1 MDALSQWSQIVVIV
15 LLSIFKYGI
24 GIFSAINSSIGF
36 WPSIL
41 VNLIGGGIGIL
52 LFIHFGYW
60 ITKKYYDY
68 KFKKDKYKRFSW
80 WNRFLVNVKRKF
92 GLIGIA
98 IFSPILLTIPVG
110 VMLALQIT
118 ANKYK
123 IFRYIFGGCIFY
135 LKSVYR
141 LEFSTTIKTLGF
153 IIYHLILR

>member
-1 MDALSQWSQIVVIV
+1 MEAVSEWWQVVIIV
-15 LLSIFKYGI
+15 SLSIFKYGF

-41 VNLIGGGIGIL
+41 ANLIGGGIGIL

-60 ITKKYYDY
+60 ITLKYFEYRY
-68 KFKKDKYKRFSW
+68 QKNSYKRFSW
-80 WNRFLVNVKRKF
+80 WNRFLVTLKRKF

-98 IFSPILLTIPVG
+98 FFSPIILTIPVG

-123 IFRYIFGGCIFY
+123 IFRYIFGGCIFWTCIFFILNQY
-135 LKSVYR
+135 IDLSFISRLKW
-141 LEFSTTIKTLGF
+141 
-153 IIYHLILR
+153 

>member
-15 LLSIFKYGI
+15 LLSIFKYGF
-24 GIFSAINSSIGF
+24 GIFSAVNSSIGF

-41 VNLIGGGIGIL
+41 ANLIGGGIGIL

-60 ITKKYYDY
+60 ITLKYYEIRY
-68 KFKKDKYKRFSW
+68 RTKTYHRFSW
-80 WNRFLVNVKRKF
+80 WNRFLVKLKRKF

-98 IFSPILLTIPVG
+98 FFSPIILTIPVG

-123 IFRYIFGGCIFY
+123 IFKYIFGGCIFWTCVFFILNQFIDLSFLHR
-135 LKSVYR
+135 LK
-141 LEFSTTIKTLGF
+141 L
-153 IIYHLILR
+153 